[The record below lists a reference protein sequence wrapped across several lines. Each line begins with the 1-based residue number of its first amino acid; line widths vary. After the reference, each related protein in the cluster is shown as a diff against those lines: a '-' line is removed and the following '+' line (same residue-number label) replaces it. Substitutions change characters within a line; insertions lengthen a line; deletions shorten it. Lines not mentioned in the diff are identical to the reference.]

1 MRKTEH
7 DTGTR
12 PRLTIQQMR
21 LEVISGPDQGRSL
34 ETDRETVRIG
44 AHPRNDLVLQDP
56 KVSRRHAE
64 LVRTRRGVML
74 KDQDSTNGTWMGK
87 AKVGEAILL
96 GAQVFRVGHT
106 EIRFTPVDE
115 EIDVFASDDTR
126 FEGLV
131 GQSVAMRELF
141 TILQRIARTT
151 LNVLVIGETGTGK
164 ELVCRALHTRSK
176 RHRGPLVIMDCGAS
190 PPDLIESELFGHK
203 KGAFTGA
210 TDDRQ
215 GLFEQADGG
224 TLFIDEL
231 GELPLALQPKLLRV
245 LERREV
251 RRVGDSKVRAVD
263 VRVVAA
269 TNRDLPFEVAA
280 GRFRSDLY
288 YRLAVAELGLPP
300 LRDRMED
307 LPLLVNHM
315 LVTSPDAHAIRS
327 VDEEVLDV
335 LKRWHWPG
343 NIREL
348 RNVILRA
355 IPFSTGAEV
364 TLDALPEALRT
375 GMTPRIDSP
384 SLDMPTAT
392 TFREAKNELM
402 DDFERTY
409 LVDLM
414 TRADG
419 RLSRAARIAG
429 MDRRTVQRMLRTHN
443 LADLIKGH
451 G

>member
-1 MRKTEH
+1 
-7 DTGTR
+7 
-12 PRLTIQQMR
+12 
-21 LEVISGPDQGRSL
+21 
-34 ETDRETVRIG
+34 
-44 AHPRNDLVLQDP
+44 
-56 KVSRRHAE
+56 
-64 LVRTRRGVML
+64 
-74 KDQDSTNGTWMGK
+74 MGK
-87 AKVGEAILL
+87 AKVSEAVLL
-96 GAQVFRVGHT
+96 GPQVFRVGHT
-106 EIRFTPVDE
+106 EIRFTPIDE
-115 EIDVFASDDTR
+115 EIDVYASDDTK

-164 ELVCRALHTRSK
+164 ELVCRALHSRSK
-176 RHRGPLVIMDCGAS
+176 RHRGPLIIMDCGSA

-203 KGAFTGA
+203 KGSFTGA

-231 GELPLALQPKLLRV
+231 GELPLGLQPKLLRV

-251 RRVGDSKVRAVD
+251 RRVGDSKMRSVD

-307 LPLLVNHM
+307 LPLLVDHM

-327 VDEEVLDV
+327 VSDEVLEV
-335 LKRWHWPG
+335 LGRWHWPG

-355 IPFSTGAEV
+355 IPFSNGAEV

-375 GMTPRIDSP
+375 GMAPRTDTP

-414 TRADG
+414 KRADG
-419 RLSRAARIAG
+419 KLARAARIAG
-429 MDRRTVQRMLRTHN
+429 MDRRTVQRMLRTHDLN
-443 LADLIKGH
+443 DLIKGR